1 MEMVRETKVGRGDE
15 SAKRRR
21 KEGGSSGRIDEESAT
36 TEQILEVEE
45 ENISE
50 DEQGNWTDIDRE
62 VSMGKVLTEDEEM
75 DKYRR
80 GVEYILGG
88 EFGCFEQETTV
99 SSMLTTHKAIQN
111 ASTATALQLYSI
123 KVEETKLVWPLH
135 VYGMVAARDP
145 VDRNRNILFNR
156 KRDNCQILTE
166 DDPYLLLTGPS
177 RAIVFLDPVDF
188 EIDLKVKGGV
198 EDKERLIH
206 QVYTFNGT
214 TGADGPRC
222 SNENCTI
229 HLHFKVLDE
238 TVQATIIGAQII
250 RGSWPRGYAGQ
261 IACSNASSHDEVVLL
276 DFPAGSNPPVARD
289 GTLELSRRVVS
300 VDVHKDMVVC
310 VKAYPVCG
318 GLKQT
323 IVSGDVMFTPQQCGI
338 TEGICDLGGN
348 CQVEFKIA
356 WSLLVVANWL
366 LPS

>member
-1 MEMVRETKVGRGDE
+1 MEADGEAVGGAEPAKHRSTEGN
-15 SAKRRR
+15 SACK
-21 KEGGSSGRIDEESAT
+21 IDDESAT
-36 TEQILEVEE
+36 TEEFLEEK
-45 ENISE
+45 NISE
-50 DEQGNWTDIDRE
+50 DEEDNWADIDRE

-75 DKYRR
+75 DNDSELHAHYT
-80 GVEYILGG
+80 
-88 EFGCFEQETTV
+88 QSHPT
-99 SSMLTTHKAIQN
+99 
-111 ASTATALQLYSI
+111 STASALQLYSI

-214 TGADGPRC
+214 TGPDGPRC
-222 SNENCTI
+222 SNDNCTVY
-229 HLHFKVLDE
+229 LHFQEIVE
-238 TVQATIIGAQII
+238 TVQATVTSVQII
-250 RGSWPRGYAGQ
+250 RGSWPSGLAGKVV
-261 IACSNASSHDEVVLL
+261 CRDVSSHEEVLLL
-276 DFPAGSNPPVARD
+276 DFPDGSNPPVVDRD
-289 GTLELSRRVVS
+289 GNLDLSRRVVS
-300 VDVHKDMVVC
+300 VDVHKDMLVC

-323 IVSGDVMFTPQQCGI
+323 VGSGDVMFTPQRCGI
-338 TEGICDLGGN
+338 TEGICDLGVN
-348 CQVEFKIA
+348 CQVEFRIA